1 MNSAVMRSTAPADR
15 NCGATASSRMMAATP
30 KPAMRE
36 AAVPRSKHVH
46 ALLALHRHDRL
57 ALHRH
62 QRRQLTAFMNDLTAK
77 IGTLRAGFRAGLE
90 DLRSTQPLELA
101 AFVTNLSASVGTL
114 RAGFRSDLAGQRAA
128 WRKAARSVHQQLD
141 DVRRDR
147 HAAGDAWRGH
157 KVSHREAAHS
167 RTEGGRPS

>member
-1 MNSAVMRSTAPADR
+1 MEEIMPSMTDAMDRLAQSIARSRRARA
-15 NCGATASSRMMAATP
+15 
-30 KPAMRE
+30 E

-46 ALLALHRHDRL
+46 AVLALHRHDRL

-62 QRRQLTAFMNDLTAK
+62 QRRQLTAYMNDLTAK
-77 IGTLRAGFRAGLE
+77 VGTLRAGFRAGLE
-90 DLRSTQPLELA
+90 SLRSKQPGELA
-101 AFVTNLSASVGTL
+101 VFVTNLSASVGTL

-128 WRKAARSVHQQLD
+128 WRRAAHSVHQQLD
-141 DVRRDR
+141 EVRRDR

-157 KVSHREAAHS
+157 KVAHREGAHT